1 MNNNDEENSEFNP
14 DEEIQ
19 NFALPESFLRR
30 LYDFTGS
37 SSNDRGFCL
46 AYVNQEGQV
55 MVMQKAET
63 QIIDLGLRKGL
74 EKFLIDMEESE
85 GRMDITGNEE

>member
-1 MNNNDEENSEFNP
+1 MKEDNDPEFDPN
-14 DEEIQ
+14 EEII
-19 NFALPESFLRR
+19 NFTLPESFLKR

-37 SSNDRGFCL
+37 SANDRGFCL

-55 MVMQKAET
+55 MVMQKAES

>member
-1 MNNNDEENSEFNP
+1 MNEEEPSYNPENNMQDFTIP
-14 DEEIQ
+14 
-19 NFALPESFLRR
+19 ATFLQR

-37 SSNDRGFCL
+37 SENDRGFCL
-46 AYVNQEGQV
+46 AYVNQGGQV
-55 MVMQKAET
+55 MIMQKSET

-85 GRMDITGNEE
+85 GRMDINGNDE

>member
-1 MNNNDEENSEFNP
+1 MSTDDETNFNP
-14 DEEIQ
+14 DEINQ
-19 NFALPESFLRR
+19 FAIPESYLKR

-37 SSNDRGFCL
+37 SDKDRGFML

-55 MVMQKAET
+55 MIIQKSES
-63 QIIDLGLRKGL
+63 QIIDLGLRKGM

-85 GRMDITGNEE
+85 GRMDIDDQ

>member
-1 MNNNDEENSEFNP
+1 MKNEENEPFDPEN
-14 DEEIQ
+14 IY
-19 NFALPESFLRR
+19 NFAIPESFLKR

-37 SSNDRGFCL
+37 STNDRGFCL
-46 AYVNQEGQV
+46 AYVDQSGQV

-85 GRMDITGNEE
+85 GRVDIQEGEE

>member
-1 MNNNDEENSEFNP
+1 MKQENESDFNP
-14 DEEIQ
+14 EEEISS
-19 NFALPESFLRR
+19 FTLPESFLKR

-37 SSNDRGFCL
+37 SSKDRGFCL
-46 AYVNQEGQV
+46 AYVNQVGQV
-55 MVMQKAET
+55 MVMQKAES

-85 GRMDITGNEE
+85 GRMDITGNDD

>member
-1 MNNNDEENSEFNP
+1 MKEDNDERFEPENMY
-14 DEEIQ
+14 
-19 NFALPESFLRR
+19 NFAIPESFLKR

-37 SSNDRGFCL
+37 STHDRGFCL
-46 AYVNQEGQV
+46 AYVDQSGQV

-74 EKFLIDMEESE
+74 EKFLIEMEESE
-85 GRMDITGNEE
+85 GRVDIQEGED

>member
-1 MNNNDEENSEFNP
+1 MKEENNESFDPEK
-14 DEEIQ
+14 IY
-19 NFALPESFLRR
+19 NFAIPESFLKR

-37 SSNDRGFCL
+37 STHDRGFCL
-46 AYVNQEGQV
+46 AYVDQSGQV

-63 QIIDLGLRKGL
+63 QIIDLGLRKGM

-85 GRMDITGNEE
+85 GRVDIQESDE